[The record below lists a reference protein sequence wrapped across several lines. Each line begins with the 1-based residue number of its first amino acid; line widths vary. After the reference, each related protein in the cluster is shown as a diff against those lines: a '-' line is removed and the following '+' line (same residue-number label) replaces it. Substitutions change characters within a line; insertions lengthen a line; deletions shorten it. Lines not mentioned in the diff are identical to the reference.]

1 MKPLPF
7 VVAMAWREGR
17 AARRRLLLL
26 TAAIAVGVAALV
38 AINSFTDNL
47 SRSVDDQAKALLG
60 ADLVVNSPSAP
71 TGQLLTLID
80 SIAKAPGRARAAVT
94 SFSAMAYV
102 TRTSGVRLVEVA
114 AVEPGY
120 PFYGDV
126 KTAPAGAWAALQNSP
141 GTLVDAGVL
150 TALDAHIGDTLAVG
164 EARFVIAGTVDNF
177 PGDGSIRSAFGPR
190 IFISAR
196 YLAATGLLTFGS
208 RAQYKTFIK
217 LAPDEKTEPVAKQF
231 RKPISAERGR
241 IRTVEE
247 DQERLK
253 SFLDQLGR
261 YLGLIALVALLLGGL
276 AVASAV
282 QVFIRQKRESIA
294 VLRCLGASTRQLF
307 SVYLLQAGAMGL
319 LGSILGAVLGAL
331 IQLGLPRVLS
341 GLLPLDV
348 SVQLSWGAIAQGIG
362 VGVWVALA
370 FALLPLL
377 AIRKVAPLV
386 VLRRPFEEGAKSRP
400 DRWVVLAALV
410 LALSVAG
417 LAALQVRN
425 LVRGAIF
432 AGAAGVALL
441 VLWLAAL
448 GLVRAL
454 KRWFPHSLQ
463 YVYRQ
468 GLANLYRP
476 ANQTVL
482 VVLSLGFGGFLL
494 TTVALMQQNLL
505 SSFNIDRAPDRPN
518 LVLFDIQPDQLAG
531 LDSLLDADKIVH
543 RGAVPI
549 IPMRISALKGKP
561 VSLLLGDTTAREG
574 GDGDRPGRWAL
585 RREFRSTYR
594 DTVVASEKVL
604 TGKWW
609 DQLKQD
615 RFASRG
621 LGFTATDTV
630 PISMEVGVAGELGVT
645 IGDAITWDVQGL
657 PIITRITSL
666 RTVDW
671 ARFEPNFFI
680 VFPNGPLDKA
690 PQMLVALARVPDAAA
705 LGLLQRRVAER
716 WPNITSIDQSLVQR
730 TIEAVVDRVVLAIR
744 FMALFSLA
752 TGAIVLVGA
761 VAASRLQRLREA
773 VLLRTLGAT
782 GSQVARILAVEYA
795 SLGVLSAVVALGL
808 ALAAGWALMK
818 WVFEVPFVLPA
829 ASLALLPAGLIVL
842 TVSVGLW
849 SSRDVWRRAP
859 LEVLREE

>member
-1 MKPLPF
+1 MPLSF
-7 VVAMAWREGR
+7 VPAMAVREGR

-26 TAAIAVGVAALV
+26 TAAISVGVAALV

-47 SRSVDDQAKALLG
+47 SRSVDDQAKALMG
-60 ADLVVNSPSAP
+60 ADLVIGTPAAP
-71 TGQLLTLID
+71 AGKLDSLID
-80 SIAKAPGRARAAVT
+80 SISTGPGRARADVV

-114 AVEPGY
+114 AVGQGY
-120 PFYGDV
+120 PFYGKV
-126 KTAPAGAWAALQNSP
+126 ESTPAGQWSDLQE
-141 GTLVDAGVL
+141 GGRTLVDPAVL
-150 TALDAHIGDTLAVG
+150 TALDAHVGDTLKVG
-164 EARFVIAGTVDNF
+164 EARFVITGSVANF
-177 PGDGSIRSAFGPR
+177 PGDGSIRNAFGPR
-190 IFISAR
+190 IFIASR
-196 YLAATGLLTFGS
+196 DLAATRLLTFGS
-208 RAQYKTFIK
+208 RAQYRSFVR
-217 LAPDEKTEPVAKQF
+217 LGPTEQSSVVAQQY
-231 RKPISAERGR
+231 RKAISAERGR
-241 IRTVEE
+241 LRTVEE
-247 DQERLK
+247 DQDRLK

-307 SVYLLQAGAMGL
+307 AVYLLQAGAMGL
-319 LGSILGAVLGAL
+319 LGSLVGALLGVL
-331 IQLGLPRVLS
+331 IQLGLPKVLG

-348 SVQLSWGAIAQGIG
+348 TVRVSPVALIEGIG

-377 AIRKVAPLV
+377 SIRKVAPLA
-386 VLRRPFEEGAKSRP
+386 VLRRPFEESERQRP
-400 DRWVVLAALV
+400 DRWSILAACV
-410 LALSVAG
+410 LALSIAG
-417 LAALQVRN
+417 LAMLQVHR
-425 LVRGAIF
+425 VIQGGIF

-454 KRWFPHSLQ
+454 RKWFPHSLQ

-518 LVLFDIQPDQLAG
+518 LVLFDIQPDQLAPLEAL
-531 LDSLLDADKIVH
+531 LDSEKILH

-561 VSLLLGDTTAREG
+561 VSQLLGDTTAREG

-594 DTVVASEKVL
+594 DTVVGSEKL
-604 TGKWW
+604 LSGKWW
-609 DQLKQD
+609 DQLRKD

-621 LGFTATDTV
+621 LGYSATDTV
-630 PISMEVGVAGELGVT
+630 PISLEVDVSTELGVT

-657 PIITRITSL
+657 PIVSRVTSL

-671 ARFEPNFFI
+671 ARFEPNFFV
-680 VFPNGPLDKA
+680 VFPDGPLNRA
-690 PQMLVALARVPDAAA
+690 PQMLVSLARVPDAAT
-705 LGLLQRRVAER
+705 LGRLQRTVAER
-716 WPNITSIDQSLVQR
+716 WPNVTSIDQSLVQR
-730 TIEAVVDRVVLAIR
+730 TIEGVIDRVVLAIR
-744 FMALFSLA
+744 FMAFFSLA
-752 TGAIVLVGA
+752 TGGIVLVGA

-782 GSQVARILAVEYA
+782 GGQVARILAVEYA
-795 SLGVLSAVVALGL
+795 SLGVLSAVVGLGL
-808 ALAAGWALMK
+808 ALAAGWSLMK
-818 WVFEVPFVLPA
+818 WVFEVPFVWPT
-829 ASLALLPAGLIVL
+829 SSIALLPIGLIVL

>member
-1 MKPLPF
+1 
-7 VVAMAWREGR
+7 MAWREGR

-60 ADLVVNSPSAP
+60 ADLVIGSPAAPSAR
-71 TGQLLTLID
+71 LDSLID
-80 SIAKAPGRARAAVT
+80 SLVAAPGRAKAAVT

-102 TRTSGVRLVEVA
+102 ARTSGVRLVEVA
-114 AVEPGY
+114 AVEPGFPY
-120 PFYGDV
+120 YGEV
-126 KTAPAGAWAALQNSP
+126 KTNPAGAWATLQDAP
-141 GTLVDAGVL
+141 QTLVDPAVL
-150 TALDAHIGDTLAVG
+150 TALDAHLGDTLSVG
-164 EARFVIAGTVDNF
+164 EAKFRISGTVDNF

-190 IFISAR
+190 IFIPAA
-196 YLAATGLLTFGS
+196 YLASTQLLKFGS
-208 RAQYKTFIK
+208 RAQYRTFVR
-217 LAPDEKTEPVAKQF
+217 LAPGEVSATVAKGF

-241 IRTVEE
+241 LRTVEE
-247 DQERLK
+247 DQDRLK

-282 QVFIRQKRESIA
+282 QVFIRQKRETIA

-307 SVYLLQAGAMGL
+307 AVYLLQAGAMGL
-319 LGSILGAVLGAL
+319 LGSVLGAALGVL

-348 SVQLSWGAIAQGIG
+348 SVRVAPGAVLQGIG
-362 VGVWVALA
+362 VGVWVALV
-370 FALLPLL
+370 FAVLPLL
-377 AIRKVAPLV
+377 SIRRVAPLA
-386 VLRRPFEEGAKSRP
+386 VLRRPFEEGERTRP
-400 DRWVVLAALV
+400 DRWMVLAAVV
-410 LALSVAG
+410 LGLSVAA
-417 LAALQVRN
+417 LAALQVRA
-425 LVRGAIF
+425 LLRGVMF
-432 AGAAGVALL
+432 AGGAGVALL

-448 GLVRAL
+448 GLVRGL
-454 KRWFPHSLQ
+454 RRWFPSKLQ

-505 SSFNIDRAPDRPN
+505 SSFQVDRAPDRPN

-531 LDSLLDADKIVH
+531 LQAMLAEQQITF

-549 IPMRISALKGKP
+549 IPMRIAALKGKP
-561 VSLLLGDTTAREG
+561 VSQLLGDTTSRES

-609 DQLKQD
+609 DQLRQD
-615 RFASRG
+615 RIAFRG
-621 LGFTATDTV
+621 LGFGATDTV
-630 PISMEVGVAGELGVT
+630 PISMEVDVAGELGVT
-645 IGDAITWDVQGL
+645 IGDPITWDVQGL
-657 PIITRITSL
+657 PVITRITSL

-671 ARFEPNFFI
+671 ARFEPNFFV
-680 VFPNGPLDKA
+680 VFPGGPLDKA
-690 PQMLVALARVPDAAA
+690 PQMLVTLARVPDAAT
-705 LGLLQRRVAER
+705 LGRLQRSVAER

-744 FMALFSLA
+744 FMAFFSLA
-752 TGAIVLVGA
+752 TGAVVLVGA

-773 VLLRTLGAT
+773 VLLRTLGAS
-782 GSQVARILAVEYA
+782 GGQVTRILAVEYA
-795 SLGVLSAVVALGL
+795 ALGL
-808 ALAAGWALMK
+808 LSAIVAKVLAIAAGWALMK
-818 WVFEVPFVLPA
+818 WVFEIPFVLPVA
-829 ASLALLPAGLIVL
+829 ALSVVPAGLVVL

-849 SSRDVWRRAP
+849 SSRDVLRRAP

>member
-1 MKPLPF
+1 MALSF
-7 VVAMAWREGR
+7 VPAMAWREGR

-26 TAAIAVGVAALV
+26 TAAISVGVAALV

-60 ADLVVNSPSAP
+60 ADLVVGTPAAP
-71 TGQLLTLID
+71 AGKLDSLID
-80 SIAKAPGRARAAVT
+80 SLATGPGRARASVT

-120 PFYGDV
+120 PFYGEV
-126 KTAPAGAWAALQNSP
+126 KSVPAGQWGELQQ
-141 GTLVDAGVL
+141 GGRTLVDPAVL
-150 TALDAHIGDTLAVG
+150 TALDAHIGDSLKVGDAVFG
-164 EARFVIAGTVDNF
+164 IAGTVDNF
-177 PGDGSIRSAFGPR
+177 PGDASIRSAFGPR
-190 IFISAR
+190 IFI
-196 YLAATGLLTFGS
+196 AAKDVPATKLLTFGS
-208 RAQYKTFIK
+208 RAQYRTFIR
-217 LAPDEKTEPVAKQF
+217 LGPAEIATDVAKPY
-231 RKPISAERGR
+231 RKAISAERGR
-241 IRTVEE
+241 LRTVEE
-247 DQERLK
+247 DQDRLK

-282 QVFIRQKRESIA
+282 QVFIRQKRETIA

-307 SVYLLQAGAMGL
+307 AVYLLQAGAMGL
-319 LGSILGAVLGAL
+319 LGSVLGALLGVL

-348 SVQLSWGAIAQGIG
+348 TVRVSPIAIVQGIG

-377 AIRKVAPLV
+377 SIRKVAPLA
-386 VLRRPFEEGAKSRP
+386 VLRRPFEESERNRP
-400 DRWVVLAALV
+400 DRWTILAGAL
-410 LALSVAG
+410 LALSIAG
-417 LAALQVRN
+417 LASLQVHR
-425 LVRGAIF
+425 LIQGTIF
-432 AGAAGVALL
+432 AAGAGVALL

-448 GLVRAL
+448 GLVRGL
-454 KRWFPHSLQ
+454 KKWFPHSLQ

-505 SSFNIDRAPDRPN
+505 SSFNIDRTPGRPN

-531 LDSLLDADKIVH
+531 LEALLDSERISH

-549 IPMRISALKGKP
+549 IPMRITSLKGKP
-561 VSLLLGDTTAREG
+561 VAQLLGDTTSREG
-574 GDGDRPGRWAL
+574 GDGERPGRWAL

-604 TGKWW
+604 SGKWW
-609 DQLKQD
+609 DQLKKD

-621 LGFTATDTV
+621 LGYTATDTV
-630 PISMEVGVAGELGVT
+630 PISLEVDVSSELGVT
-645 IGDAITWDVQGL
+645 IGDAIVWDVQGL
-657 PIITRITSL
+657 PVTTRVTSL

-671 ARFEPNFFI
+671 ARFEPNFFV
-680 VFPNGPLDKA
+680 VFPAGPLDRA
-690 PQMLVALARVPDAAA
+690 PQMLVTLARVPDAAT
-705 LGLLQRRVAER
+705 LGRLQRQVAER
-716 WPNITSIDQSLVQR
+716 WPNVTSIDQSLVQR

-744 FMALFSLA
+744 FMAFFSLA

-808 ALAAGWALMK
+808 AVAAGWALMK
-818 WVFEVPFVLPA
+818 WVFEVPFVLPTGSIA
-829 ASLALLPAGLIVL
+829 ILPVGLVVL
-842 TVSVGLW
+842 TVTVGLW
-849 SSRDVWRRAP
+849 SSREVWTRAP